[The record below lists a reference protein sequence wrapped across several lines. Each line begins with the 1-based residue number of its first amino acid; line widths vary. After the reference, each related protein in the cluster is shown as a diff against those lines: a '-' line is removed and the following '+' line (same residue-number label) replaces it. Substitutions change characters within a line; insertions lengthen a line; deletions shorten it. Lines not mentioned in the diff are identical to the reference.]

1 MPVLYSA
8 MSLFIILDPLL
19 SIPVFIEMTRK
30 KRPPEIAKQAAIA
43 AAVAACLMYAFLFFN
58 TTVFSLL
65 NIDIASFQIA
75 GGILLFILG
84 LQLSLGFSLGEKN
97 RNEKTAA
104 GVVIGTPLLCGPGTI
119 TNVMLLSR
127 EYGIIVT
134 GMAIAIATAAT
145 WLVLRFSAQI
155 NRFMG
160 NVVIQI
166 LGRLLGMFLAAI
178 AIRIIASGIMAF
190 A

>member
-1 MPVLYSA
+1 MPVLYA
-8 MSLFIILDPLL
+8 AVSLFIILDPIL
-19 SIPVFIEMTRK
+19 SIPVFIELTKRK
-30 KRPPEIAKQAAIA
+30 SPREILRQSAIA
-43 AAVAACLMYAFLFFN
+43 ASVAGILMYAFLFFN
-58 TTVFSLL
+58 TAIFAVL

-84 LQLSLGFSLGEKN
+84 LQLSLGFSLDEKS
-97 RNEKTAA
+97 RHTKTAA

-127 EYGIIVT
+127 EYGMVVT
-134 GMAIAIATAAT
+134 GMAIAIASAAT
-145 WLVLRFSAQI
+145 WLVLRFSVHI
-155 NRFMG
+155 NRLLG
-160 NVVIQI
+160 NVFIEI

-178 AIRIIASGIMAF
+178 AIRIIASGILAF